1 MNPSLLVPL
10 EGENYR
16 VTLLAGSPSPNEKW
30 KAFLNSWVADFT
42 ASSFLINIKT
52 LLSLLLMQ
60 FICYISVKL
69 LLPAWP
75 WLALPLQLLFN

>member
-1 MNPSLLVPL
+1 
-10 EGENYR
+10 
-16 VTLLAGSPSPNEKW
+16 
-30 KAFLNSWVADFT
+30 LNSWVADFT